1 MNEEKY
7 IREVLKQLNC
17 SKKDK
22 LKIKEDLKSD
32 LQLALESGKTWQEI
46 QESLGSPLDYA
57 NELNEEFAY
66 SPKKSRKKLIITI
79 ICIVIIVILAIV
91 WAFNYFIPKTY
102 PLSDSTIFKKD
113 ELQVQVDEVIDDL
126 NNENYSALK
135 IISSDELKAHIN
147 KKELNKAK
155 ATLGNLGTYQKITNQ
170 EFYEVKAQGQTYA
183 LIEVVAL
190 YDVRSVTYT
199 ISFNEEM
206 ELAGIYMK

>member
-102 PLSDSTIFKKD
+102 PLGDSTIFKKD

-135 IISSDELKAHIN
+135 NISSDELKAHIN

>member
-1 MNEEKY
+1 MNEKKY

-135 IISSDELKAHIN
+135 NISSDELKAHIN
-147 KKELNKAK
+147 KEELNKAK

-183 LIEVVAL
+183 LIEVIAL